1 MTKEWNV
8 NFEKTEEKDQRQ
20 KDGSIKSKKV
30 VNGRG

>member
-1 MTKEWNV
+1 MNEEWNV

-20 KDGSIKSKKV
+20 KDGIIKGKKV